1 MHAAPQH
8 IASQTAVTVAV
19 LRAAH
24 QLFDETPKILEDR
37 VVLDLLPPPVSEDL
51 RAHPERFQA
60 PAVRGL
66 RSHVVVRSRF
76 AEDRLA
82 EAAGRGVRQCVV
94 LGAGYDTFGF
104 RQPAWASPLRI
115 FEVDQP
121 ATQAFKRERLAAAG
135 IAVPDNVLL
144 VPIDFESERLA
155 ERLAAA
161 GVQLDRPVFFSWLGV
176 TVYLTSSAIDA
187 VFRMVASLPPSSEIV
202 FTFTQPLSDR
212 PEDAARVAM
221 AERAAA
227 VGEPWITFF
236 EPQKLVEDLRAL
248 GFASVDLL
256 TPAETSARYFRGRSD
271 LFVPRQISIAAAIR

>member
-1 MHAAPQH
+1 MAVTEH
-8 IASQTAVTVAV
+8 IASQTTQTVAV
-19 LRAAH
+19 LRAVH
-24 QLFDETPKILEDR
+24 QLFDGAPRILEDP
-37 VVLDLLPPPVSEDL
+37 VVLDLLPPPVSQDL
-51 RAHPERFQA
+51 RAHPERFDA

-82 EAAGRGVRQCVV
+82 EAARRGMRQYVV

-104 RQPAWASPLRI
+104 RQPAWAEALRI

-121 ATQAFKRERLAAAG
+121 ATQAFKRDRLVAAG
-135 IAVPDNVLL
+135 IGVPENVQL
-144 VPIDFESERLA
+144 VSVDFESDVLD

-161 GVQLDRPVFFSWLGV
+161 GVRLDQPVFFSWLGV
-176 TVYLTSSAIDA
+176 TVYLTTDAIDA
-187 VFRMVASLPPSSEIV
+187 VFRMVAALPPSSEIV

-221 AERAAA
+221 ADRAAA

-236 EPQKLVEDLRAL
+236 EPQKLADDLRAL
-248 GFASVDLL
+248 GFASVEFL
-256 TPAETSARYFRGRSD
+256 TPAETSARYFRGRAD
-271 LFVPRQISIAAAIR
+271 LSVPRQISIAAAVR